1 MARTR
6 ALAELSEISHDGAVA
21 GRTSSAVLIVTG
33 IGVIAA
39 SWAALWQRCG
49 EIAGECVSRSAGAA
63 LFTMASMVGVGVGVG
78 IWWRIRRRPVKSSGS
93 SRYVW
98 AIGLLF
104 AFGLVLAAS
113 RIPAYTCERGRFD
126 NVLELCMHPPT
137 VSEPARWMFAK
148 EAVVGLGLLGGVGI
162 VARPRWIRVTA
173 PLGAL
178 AWFGGAG
185 WVVVETILR
194 PST

>member
-1 MARTR
+1 MI
-6 ALAELSEISHDGAVA
+6 LV
-21 GRTSSAVLIVTG
+21 VTG
-33 IGVIAA
+33 VGVIVA
-39 SWAALWQRCG
+39 SWGALWQRCG
-49 EIAGECVSRSAGAA
+49 QIAGECVSRAAGAA
-63 LFTMASMVGVGVGVG
+63 LLTMASMVGVGVGIG

-93 SRYVW
+93 SRYAW

-113 RIPAYTCERGRFD
+113 RIPAFTCERGRFD

-137 VSEPARWMFAK
+137 TSEPARWMFVK
-148 EAVVGLGLLGGVGI
+148 EAVVGMGLLGGVAI

-185 WVVVETILR
+185 WVVVETLLR
-194 PST
+194 PMT